1 MVKIIF
7 GRYNNCS
14 SNKSRPPNIPGFS
27 TIVRFFAVEK
37 LSIKEIENKIP
48 AMPNIIRKICIGNL
62 IEFSTLRSVV
72 AVRSRMNKI
81 PNPLNRSVETCE
93 LLEIKVRSK

>member
-1 MVKIIF
+1 MVKIIL

-27 TIVRFFAVEK
+27 TIVKFFAVEK

-48 AMPNIIRKICIGNL
+48 AIPSIIRKICIGNF
-62 IEFSTLRSVV
+62 IEFSNFRSVV
-72 AVRSRMNKI
+72 ALKRSMNKMI
-81 PNPLNRSVETCE
+81 KPRNMSVETCV